1 METNLLIDKIIEGIQ
16 DVKGHAVK
24 VVDLRSLTE
33 RIADAFV
40 ICEGSSTT
48 QVSAIADNVT
58 EYVRKETGEKPWS
71 VQGRENAEW
80 VAFDY
85 GNVLVHVFLPE
96 ARAFYDLEHLWAD
109 AEIREIKDVDDL

>member
-71 VQGRENAEW
+71 VQGRENAE
-80 VAFDY
+80 
-85 GNVLVHVFLPE
+85 
-96 ARAFYDLEHLWAD
+96 
-109 AEIREIKDVDDL
+109 